1 VSKFP
6 VRRYHPWTAAA
17 LLREARETTESCTMD
32 RMLQVNGTDLHVRID
47 GPDGAPWLVLSNSLG
62 AALDMWDPQV
72 VACSRDFR
80 LLRYDTRGH
89 GRSAVPPGPYTLDQL
104 GSDLVGLL
112 DAMGIARAHFCG
124 LSMGGATG
132 MWLAQHA
139 SRRIDRLVL
148 CNTTPWLGPPAGMTE
163 RIATIRRD
171 GMAALVEGIVQRW
184 FTADAIARHVA
195 TVERIR
201 QTLLTTPVAGYV
213 GCCEA
218 LRDMDQRAQLAR
230 IAAPT
235 LVIAGTFDPAPTPA
249 AAREWA
255 SAIPNA
261 RFVELPAAH
270 LSNIGA
276 AAEFNAAV
284 LSFLG
289 TAIGVG
295 GS

>member
-1 VSKFP
+1 
-6 VRRYHPWTAAA
+6 
-17 LLREARETTESCTMD
+17 MD
-32 RMLQVNGTDLHVRID
+32 RMLRVNGTGLHVRID
-47 GPDGAPWLVLSNSLG
+47 GPDDAPWLVLSNSLG

-72 VACSRDFR
+72 MAFCREFR

-89 GRSAVPPGPYTLDQL
+89 GGSALPPGPHSIDRL
-104 GSDLVGLL
+104 GSDVVGLL
-112 DAMGIARAHFCG
+112 DSLGIARAHFCG
-124 LSMGGATG
+124 LSLGGATG
-132 MWLAQHA
+132 MWLAA
-139 SRRIDRLVL
+139 RAPERIDRLVL
-148 CNTTPWLGPPAGMTE
+148 CNTTPWPGPPEAMDA
-163 RIATIRRD
+163 RIATVRRE
-171 GMAALVEGIVQRW
+171 GMATLVEGIIQRW
-184 FTADAIARHVA
+184 FTADAISRHAV

-201 QTLLTTPVAGYV
+201 QTLLRTPVAGYV

-218 LRDMDQRAQLAR
+218 LRDMDQRAELAR

-255 SAIPNA
+255 SAIPQA

-276 AAEFNAAV
+276 ATEFNEAV

-289 TAIGVG
+289 QRTGAQV
-295 GS
+295 SAPPNP

>member
-1 VSKFP
+1 
-6 VRRYHPWTAAA
+6 
-17 LLREARETTESCTMD
+17 MD
-32 RMLQVNGTDLHVRID
+32 RMLRVNGIELHARID

-62 AALDMWDPQV
+62 AALEMWQPQV
-72 VACSRDFR
+72 AAFSSEFR
-80 LLRYDTRGH
+80 ILRYDTRGH
-89 GRSAVPPGPYTLDQL
+89 GGSAVPPGPYTIEQL
-104 GSDLVGLL
+104 GSDVVGLL
-112 DAMGIARAHFCG
+112 DTLGIARAHYCG

-132 MWLAQHA
+132 MWLAVHA
-139 SRRIDRLVL
+139 AARIDRLVL
-148 CNTTPWLGPPAGMTE
+148 CNTTPWLGPPEVMAA

-171 GMAALVEGIVQRW
+171 GMAALVEGIIQRW
-184 FTADAIARHVA
+184 FTGDAIVRNAV

-201 QTLLTTPVAGYV
+201 QTLLKTPVTGYI

-218 LRDMDQRAQLAR
+218 LRDMDQRAELAR

-235 LVIAGTFDPAPTPA
+235 LVIAGTFDPAPTPD

-276 AAEFNAAV
+276 AAEFNEAV

-289 TAIGVG
+289 PGTGA
-295 GS
+295 